1 MHTKQ
6 SEGFAMAFSLP
17 TYVAPDFERPYYAGV
32 PDVRWARCDRDGVAP
47 AGFHSTSMHPEYFK
61 VDGHWRLLRD
71 IMMDDVVRLTP
82 QGELEVLPARN
93 LRVGDLVALGRD
105 EHGDDG
111 IVVWSRGFE
120 TDTESSGDQFAFRQ
134 GRSRE
139 TSYARDYDRLIELL
153 RYERETGG
161 NVLWVMGPAFTF
173 DAGARHAMQRMI
185 EAGYVSGVMG
195 GNALATH
202 DLEGAVLHTA
212 LGQDIYTQESMPG
225 GHYNHIDVIN
235 EVRRSGSIKRYI
247 EDHDVRDGIMY
258 ALVKCGVPFVL
269 AGSIRDDG
277 PLPEVIGDAYD
288 AQDEMYELIR
298 KSTTIVCMATMLH
311 SIATGNLAASYCV
324 GADGMVRPKFFY
336 AVDATEFAVNKLRDR
351 GSLAATTIVTN
362 ARDFISNVARGVGA
376 LE

>member
-1 MHTKQ
+1 MSFTMP
-6 SEGFAMAFSLP
+6 AY
-17 TYVAPDFERPYYAGV
+17 TAPDFDKSYYAHV
-32 PDVRWARCDRDGVAP
+32 PDVKWAVCDQDGVAP
-47 AGFHSTSMHPEYFK
+47 TGFHSTSMHPEYFK
-61 VDGHWRLLRD
+61 VDEKWRLVHD
-71 IMMDDVVRLTP
+71 IMMDDVVRLTKKG
-82 QGELEVLPARN
+82 QLEVVPGRD
-93 LRVGDLVALGRD
+93 LRAGDRVALGRS

-120 TDTESSGDQFAFRQ
+120 ADTESSGDQFAFRQ

-153 RYERETGG
+153 KYERDNGG

-173 DAGARHAMQRMI
+173 DADARSAMQAMI
-185 EAGYVSGVMG
+185 EAGYVDGVMG

-225 GHYNHIDVIN
+225 GHYNHIDIIN
-235 EVRRSGSIKRYI
+235 EVRRSGSIAQFV
-247 EDHDVRDGIMY
+247 EDHNVQDGIMY
-258 ALVKCGVPFVL
+258 ALVKCDVPFVL

-277 PLPEVIGDAYD
+277 PLPEVICDAYD
-288 AQDEMYELIR
+288 AQDRMYELIC
-298 KSTTIVCMATMLH
+298 KSTTIICMATMLH

-324 GADGMVRPKFFY
+324 NADGTVRPKFFY

-351 GSLAATTIVTN
+351 GSLSATTIVTN
-362 ARDFISNVARGVGA
+362 ARDFINNVARGVGA
-376 LE
+376 L

>member
-1 MHTKQ
+1 MSFNMPEYT
-6 SEGFAMAFSLP
+6 E
-17 TYVAPDFERPYYAGV
+17 PDFDNSFFQRV
-32 PDVRWARCDRDGVAP
+32 PDARWERCDCAGVAP

-61 VDGHWRLLRD
+61 IDGEWHLLRD
-71 IMMDDVVRLTP
+71 IMMDDVVRMTRS
-82 QGELEVLPARN
+82 GKLEAVPTRDLH
-93 LRVGDLVALGRD
+93 VGDKVAMGRS
-105 EHGDDG
+105 EHGDEG
-111 IVVWSRGFE
+111 ILVWSRGFE
-120 TDTESSGDQFAFRQ
+120 DTTESSGDQFSFRQ

-153 RYERETGG
+153 KYERENNG

-173 DAGARHAMQRMI
+173 DADARHAMQRVI
-185 EAGYVSGVMG
+185 EEGYVQGVMG

-225 GHYNHIDVIN
+225 GHYNHIDIIN
-235 EVRRSGSIKRYI
+235 EVRRSGSISRFVK
-247 EDHDVRDGIMY
+247 DHDVKDGIMY

-277 PLPEVIGDAYD
+277 PLPEVIADAYE

-298 KSTTIVCMATMLH
+298 ASTTIICMATMLH

-324 GADGMVRPKFFY
+324 NPDGTVRPKFFY

-351 GSLAATTIVTN
+351 GSLSATTIVTN
-362 ARDFISNVARGVGA
+362 ARDFIGNIARGVGV
-376 LE
+376 L

>member
-1 MHTKQ
+1 
-6 SEGFAMAFSLP
+6 MAFQMP
-17 TYVAPDFERPYYAGV
+17 DYTAPDFEKSYYQRV
-32 PDVRWARCDRDGVAP
+32 PDVQWAVCDMDGVAP

-61 VDGHWRLLRD
+61 VDGEWRLVHD
-71 IMMDDVVRLTP
+71 IMMDDVVRLTAKDK
-82 QGELEVLPARN
+82 LEVVPARD
-93 LRVGDLVALGRD
+93 LRVGDRVALGRS

-120 TDTESSGDQFAFRQ
+120 TVGESSGDQFAFRQ

-139 TSYARDYDRLIELL
+139 TSYSVDYDRLVELL
-153 RYERETGG
+153 KYEKANGG

-173 DAGARHAMQRMI
+173 DGGARHAMQRMI
-185 EAGYVSGVMG
+185 EAGFVDGVMG

-212 LGQDIYTQESMPG
+212 LGQDIYTQESMAG
-225 GHYNHIDVIN
+225 GHYNHIDIIN
-235 EVRRSGSIKRYI
+235 EVRRSGSIKRFV
-247 EDHDVRDGIMY
+247 EDHDVHDGIMY

-277 PLPEVIGDAYD
+277 PLPEVVGDAYD

-298 KSTTIVCMATMLH
+298 KSTTIICMATMLH

-324 GADGMVRPKFFY
+324 NADGSVRPKFFY

-362 ARDFISNVARGVGA
+362 ARDFINNVARGVGA
-376 LE
+376 L

>member
-1 MHTKQ
+1 
-6 SEGFAMAFSLP
+6 MAFQMPL
-17 TYVAPDFERPYYAGV
+17 YNAPDFSKRYYQNA
-32 PDVRWARCDRDGVAP
+32 PDVRWERCDRVGVAP

-61 VDGHWRLLRD
+61 VDGEWRLVRD
-71 IMMDDVVRLTP
+71 IMMDDVVRLTSH
-82 QGELEVLPARN
+82 GELEVLPARS
-93 LRVGDLVALGRD
+93 LRVGDRVAMGRD

-120 TDTESSGDQFAFRQ
+120 DGAESSGDQFAFRQ

-153 RYERETGG
+153 AYEYENGG

-173 DAGARHAMQRMI
+173 DADARHAMQRMV
-185 EAGYVSGVMG
+185 EAGYVQGVMG

-202 DLEGAVLHTA
+202 DLEGALLHTA
-212 LGQDIYTQESMPG
+212 LGQDIYTQESKPG

-235 EVRRSGSIKRYI
+235 EVRRSGSIKRFI
-247 EDHDVRDGIMY
+247 EDHRVHDGIMY

-277 PLPEVIGDAYD
+277 PLPEVIADAYD
-288 AQDEMYELIR
+288 AQDEMYKLIR
-298 KSTTIVCMATMLH
+298 KSTTIICMATMLH

-324 GADGMVRPKFFY
+324 NADGSVRPKFFY

-351 GSLAATTIVTN
+351 GSLSATTIVTN
-362 ARDFISNVARGVGA
+362 ARDFINNVARGVGA
-376 LE
+376 L

>member
-1 MHTKQ
+1 MA
-6 SEGFAMAFSLP
+6 FAMP
-17 TYVAPDFERPYYAGV
+17 TYREPNFDKSYYAHV
-32 PDVRWARCDRDGVAP
+32 PDVQWAVCDRDGVAP

-61 VDGHWRLLRD
+61 IDGQWRLLHD
-71 IMMDDVVRLTP
+71 IMMDDAVRMTAKGEIEVVP
-82 QGELEVLPARN
+82 PRN
-93 LRVGDLVALGRD
+93 LRVGDRVALGRS

-111 IVVWSRGFE
+111 ILVWSRGFE
-120 TDTESSGDQFAFRQ
+120 TVAESSGDQFSFRQ

-139 TSYARDYDRLIELL
+139 TSYSVDYDRLVDLL
-153 RYERETGG
+153 TYERETGG

-173 DAGARHAMQRMI
+173 DAGARSAMQAMV
-185 EAGYVSGVMG
+185 EAGYVDGVMG

-225 GHYNHIDVIN
+225 GHYNHIDIIN
-235 EVRRSGSIKRYI
+235 EVRRSGSIKQFV
-247 EDHDVRDGIMY
+247 EDHDVSDGIMY
-258 ALVKCGVPFVL
+258 ALVKHDVPFVL

-288 AQDEMYELIR
+288 AQDAMYELIR
-298 KSTTIVCMATMLH
+298 KSTTIICMATMLH

-324 GADGMVRPKFFY
+324 DAQGKVRPKFFY

-351 GSLAATTIVTN
+351 GSLSATTIVTN
-362 ARDFISNVARGVGA
+362 ARDFINNVARGVGA
-376 LE
+376 LG

>member
-1 MHTKQ
+1 
-6 SEGFAMAFSLP
+6 MAFTMP
-17 TYVAPDFERPYYAGV
+17 TYVAPDFANPYYANV
-32 PDVRWARCDRDGVAP
+32 PDVRWVACDMEGVAP
-47 AGFHSTSMHPEYFK
+47 RGFHSTSMHPEYFK
-61 VDGHWRLLRD
+61 VDGRWRLVRD

-82 QGELEVLPARN
+82 AGELEVLPARS
-93 LRVGDLVALGRD
+93 LRVGDFVAVGRD
-105 EHGDDG
+105 EHGADG

-139 TSYARDYDRLIELL
+139 TSYSRDYDRLVELL
-153 RYERETGG
+153 RYEKATGG

-173 DAGARHAMQRMI
+173 DAGARTAMQRMI
-185 EAGYVSGVMG
+185 EAGYVQGVMG

-225 GHYNHIDVIN
+225 GHYNHIDIIN
-235 EVRRSGSIKRYI
+235 EVRRSGSIKRFV
-247 EDHDVRDGIMY
+247 EDHDVHDGIMY
-258 ALVKCGVPFVL
+258 ALVKKGVPFVL

-277 PLPEVIGDAYD
+277 PLPEVVGDAYD
-288 AQDEMYELIR
+288 AQDDMCDLIR
-298 KSTTIVCMATMLH
+298 RSTTIICMATMLH

-324 GADGMVRPKFFY
+324 GSDGIVRPKFFY

-351 GSLAATTIVTN
+351 GSLSATTIVTN
-362 ARDFISNVARGVGA
+362 ARDFIGNVARGVGA
-376 LE
+376 LS

>member
-1 MHTKQ
+1 M
-6 SEGFAMAFSLP
+6 SFSMP
-17 TYVAPDFERPYYAGV
+17 SYREPNFDKPYYAHV
-32 PDVRWARCDRDGVAP
+32 PDVQWAVCDMDGVAP
-47 AGFHSTSMHPEYFK
+47 VGFHSTSMHPEYFK
-61 VDGHWRLLRD
+61 VDGEWRLLRD
-71 IMMDDVVRLTP
+71 IMMDDAVRMTAK
-82 QGELEVLPARN
+82 GELEVVPPRS
-93 LRVGDLVALGRD
+93 LRVGDRVALGRS

-111 IVVWSRGFE
+111 ILVWSRGFE
-120 TDTESSGDQFAFRQ
+120 TVAESSGDQFSFRQ

-139 TSYARDYDRLIELL
+139 TSYSVDYDRLVDLL

-173 DAGARHAMQRMI
+173 DAGARSAMQAMI
-185 EAGYVSGVMG
+185 EAGYVDGVMG

-225 GHYNHIDVIN
+225 GHYNHIDIIN
-235 EVRRSGSIKRYI
+235 EVRRSGSIKQFV
-247 EDHDVRDGIMY
+247 EDHNVSDGIMY
-258 ALVKCGVPFVL
+258 ALVKNDVPFVL

-288 AQDEMYELIR
+288 AQDAMYELIR
-298 KSTTIVCMATMLH
+298 KSTTIICMATMLH

-324 GADGMVRPKFFY
+324 DVKGRVRPKFFY

-351 GSLAATTIVTN
+351 GSLSATTIVTN
-362 ARDFISNVARGVGA
+362 ARDFINNVARGVGA
-376 LE
+376 L